1 VNGRPVRERE
11 LQATIVDACRVLGY
25 RVAHFRPAR
34 TAHGWRTPMTGDI
47 GFPDLVCARPGRM
60 LALELKAA
68 GRRLGPGQAGWL
80 DALHGAM
87 VHAQVVTPAGLDA
100 LLALLARKEQAH
112 P

>member
-1 VNGRPVRERE
+1 VNEQPSERE

-34 TAHGWRTPMTGDI
+34 TVHGWRTPMTGDI
-47 GFPDLVCARPGRM
+47 GFPDLVCARPGRV

-68 GRRLGPGQAGWL
+68 RGRLGPGQAEWL
-80 DALHGAM
+80 RALQGAV
-87 VHAQVVTPAGLDA
+87 VHAQVVTPAGLDELLT
-100 LLALLARKEQAH
+100 LLAKKEQRH